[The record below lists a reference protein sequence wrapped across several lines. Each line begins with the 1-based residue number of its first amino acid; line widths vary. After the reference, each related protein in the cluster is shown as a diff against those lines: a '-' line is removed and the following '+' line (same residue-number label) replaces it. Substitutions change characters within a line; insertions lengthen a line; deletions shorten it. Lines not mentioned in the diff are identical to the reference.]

1 MNEKDPSGR
10 ECNANAKGYRGESG
24 SWPYPTRKQGSVLTN
39 QCLGKERMLSEELRN
54 PSFLTD
60 SDELIVER
68 HRVAKPYMAARVDVE
83 DPRSNLKCQ
92 PVSIADRS

>member
-10 ECNANAKGYRGESG
+10 ECNATGGQDHGHILQE
-24 SWPYPTRKQGSVLTN
+24 KQGSVLTN
-39 QCLGKERMLSEELRN
+39 QCLGKKRMLSEELRN

-68 HRVAKPYMAARVDVE
+68 HRSRKT
-83 DPRSNLKCQ
+83 
-92 PVSIADRS
+92 I